1 MSDCILV
8 TGGAGFIGCAISQG
22 LVARGLPVI
31 AVDKLSAQVH
41 PTRQRPVGLSS
52 NVELVTED
60 ICEPSTW
67 DRLFASFRPSIVVH
81 LCAETG
87 TGQSLDEAALH
98 THTNVTGTACL
109 LDALSRHRIQPD
121 KIVLASS
128 RAVYG
133 EGRWIAGEEEFY
145 PLRRS
150 HEQLLRQE
158 WTPRAPNGD
167 IGRPLPHRAKFTVP
181 NPSSVYGAT
190 KLAQENILSA
200 WCSARMTQLTVVR
213 IQNAYGPGQSPTN
226 PYTGIINLFH
236 RVARSGRPI
245 PVYED
250 GDIGRDFV
258 FIDDVAAALL
268 AAVEIDSPGEP
279 IDLGTGVR
287 STILEA
293 AELIAAQH
301 QAPRPI
307 VTGQFRDGDVR
318 SAHADVSALQTKLHV
333 TPAVDLKRGLERVG
347 DWLVEMGYA

>member
-8 TGGAGFIGCAISQG
+8 TGGAGFIGCAISRG
-22 LVARGLPVI
+22 LVSKGLPVI

-41 PTRQRPVGLSS
+41 PSRERPSRLSDE
-52 NVELVTED
+52 VELITED
-60 ICEPSTW
+60 ICEAPTW
-67 DRLFASFRPSIVVH
+67 DRLFSSFRPTTVVH

-87 TGQSLDEAALH
+87 TGQSLAEAALH

-109 LDALSRHRIQPD
+109 LDAMSRHGIEPE

-133 EGRWIAGEEEFY
+133 EGRWTAGGEEFY

-158 WTPRAPNGD
+158 WTPRAPNGE
-167 IGRPLPHRAKFTVP
+167 IGRPLPHSAKVTAP

-200 WCSARMTQLTVVR
+200 WCAARMTQLTTVR

-236 RVARSGRPI
+236 RVARSGQAI

-268 AAVEIDSPGEP
+268 AAVELDSPTAP

-287 STILEA
+287 STILQA
-293 AELIAAQH
+293 AEFIADLH
-301 QAPRPI
+301 RAPRPI
-307 VTGQFRDGDVR
+307 ITGQFRDGDIR
-318 SAHADVSALQTKLHV
+318 SAQADISALQEKLLV
-333 TPAVDLKRGLERVG
+333 TPKTDLRLGLKRVG
-347 DWLVEMGYA
+347 DWLVEAGYA